1 MLVTLDSLPDHAKVW
16 VYQTSRIL
24 SETEINDITD
34 YLSEQ
39 VANWESHG
47 SPLQASFKFFY
58 DKFLVLAVNTDL
70 QEPSGCSIDSSTKWL
85 KNIQQTL
92 NIDFFDRSIAYFE
105 NETLHFFPV
114 LEAKKQV
121 LTGKVSAETTL
132 LNHQV
137 NTLSDLK
144 NNWKLKASDS
154 FMKKYFV

>member
-1 MLVTLDSLPDHAKVW
+1 MLVTFDSLPDHAKVW

-58 DKFLVLAVNTDL
+58 DKFLVLAVNTDI
-70 QEPSGCSIDSSTKWL
+70 QEASGCSIDSSTKWL

-121 LTGKVSAETTL
+121 LAGKVSAETTL

>member
-1 MLVTLDSLPDHAKVW
+1 MLVAFESLPDHAKVW
-16 VYQTSRIL
+16 IYQADRIL
-24 SETEINDITD
+24 DETETNEITD

-121 LTGKVSAETTL
+121 LAGKINAETTL

-137 NTLSDLK
+137 ITLADLK

-154 FMKKYFV
+154 FIKKYFV

>member
-1 MLVTLDSLPDHAKVW
+1 MLVTFDSLPDHAKVW

-58 DKFLVLAVNTDL
+58 DKFLVLAVNTDI
-70 QEPSGCSIDSSTKWL
+70 QEASGCSIDSSTKWL

-121 LTGKVSAETTL
+121 LAGKINAETTL

>member
-1 MLVTLDSLPDHAKVW
+1 MLVTFDSLPDHAKVW

-70 QEPSGCSIDSSTKWL
+70 QDPSGCSIDSSTKWL

-121 LTGKVSAETTL
+121 LAGKVSAETTL

>member
-1 MLVTLDSLPDHAKVW
+1 MLVDFDSLPDHAKVW
-16 VYQTSRIL
+16 VYQANRIL
-24 SETEINDITD
+24 HETEITEISD
-34 YLSEQ
+34 YLSQQ
-39 VANWESHG
+39 VASWESHG
-47 SPLQASFKFFY
+47 SPLQASFMFFY

-105 NETLHFFPV
+105 NETLNFFPV

-121 LTGKVSAETTL
+121 LAGKISAETTL
-132 LNHQV
+132 LNHQIS
-137 NTLSDLK
+137 TLSDLK

>member
-1 MLVTLDSLPDHAKVW
+1 MLVAFDSLPDDAKVW
-16 VYQTSRIL
+16 VYQANRIL
-24 SETEINDITD
+24 DETEINEITD

-39 VANWESHG
+39 VSKWESHG
-47 SPLQASFKFFY
+47 SPLEASFKFFY
-58 DKFLVLAVNTDL
+58 DKFLVLAVNSDL

-105 NETLHFFPV
+105 NESLNFFPV

-121 LTGKVSAETTL
+121 MAGNINAETTL
-132 LNHQV
+132 LNHQIS
-137 NTLSDLK
+137 TLADLK
-144 NNWKLKASDS
+144 DNWKLKASDS